1 MTRNMK
7 RILMLLASAG
17 VIAVVVGGSTGTFAS
32 FNAEV
37 QNNNN
42 TFVTGTMFLHDT
54 ARGLNTCT
62 SESASSNTNTGINGD
77 TCSTNFTIANHGGAQ
92 DTSYYTLVLKNAG
105 TIDASSLKFY
115 ASSACSPS
123 TVGIV
128 DGAVS
133 GTQTTVSDIVLD
145 GSGAYAIPGGATVSI
160 GSQTGLTTTAAV
172 TGVGAVLLHLTAPIS
187 VTNGDVV
194 KYFPAI
200 GGTAGNLCTA
210 VKLSVYD
217 MGSNAGDTNPAHG
230 TCVYPASCTPVTGG
244 TTLASLPASP
254 AAFTVPEGLTAAQTR
269 NLLIEVSNGDLGNSY
284 QSQQAAVSLG
294 WHIDE

>member
-1 MTRNMK
+1 MTKNMK
-7 RILMLLASAG
+7 RILVLLASAG

-32 FNAEV
+32 FSAEV

-42 TFVTGTMFLHDT
+42 TFVTGTMFLHNT
-54 ARGLNTCT
+54 ANGGNLCT
-62 SESASSNTNTGINGD
+62 SESASSNSNTGINGD

-105 TIDASSLKFY
+105 TINASSLKFY
-115 ASSACSPS
+115 ASSACNPS

-128 DGAVS
+128 DGVVS
-133 GTQTTVSDIVLD
+133 GTQTGADITLD
-145 GSGAYAIPGGATVSI
+145 GSGTYAIPGGATVSV
-160 GSQTGLTTTAAV
+160 GTQTGLTTTAAV
-172 TGVGAVLLHLTAPIS
+172 TAVGATTLHLTGSITA
-187 VTNGDVV
+187 TDADVV

-200 GGTAGNLCTA
+200 GGSAGDLCTA

-244 TTLASLPASP
+244 TTLASLPAT
-254 AAFTVPEGLTAAQTR
+254 ATAFTIPEGLNAAQTR